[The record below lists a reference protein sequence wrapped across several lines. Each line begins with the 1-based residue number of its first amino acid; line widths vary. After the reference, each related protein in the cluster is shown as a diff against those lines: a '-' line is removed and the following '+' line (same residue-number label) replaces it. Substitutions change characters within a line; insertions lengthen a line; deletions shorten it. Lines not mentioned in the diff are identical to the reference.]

1 MRQVGDEPLRR
12 LIRPVQ
18 IIDRQQQRHLLRD
31 VSGQPVQAVQDRERV
46 LIPPLRVAGQGQRG
60 QRHRVVR

>member
-1 MRQVGDEPLRR
+1 MRQVGDEPLRW

-31 VSGQPVQAVQDRERV
+31 VGGQPVQAVQDREGV
-46 LIPPLRVAGQGQRG
+46 LIPPLRVAGQGQSG
-60 QRHRVVR
+60 QRLRVVR